1 MFRRSHQNLGR
12 PGVILQRVTVLQH
25 QPRTETEIVQFL
37 FRVLTPM
44 LFFFSVIIYI
54 GDFRIASAV
63 LAGCGVLSHLIAEE
77 LKARS

>member
-1 MFRRSHQNLGR
+1 M
-12 PGVILQRVTVLQH
+12 
-25 QPRTETEIVQFL
+25 QFL
-37 FRVLTPM
+37 FRVLTPL

-77 LKARS
+77 IKARS